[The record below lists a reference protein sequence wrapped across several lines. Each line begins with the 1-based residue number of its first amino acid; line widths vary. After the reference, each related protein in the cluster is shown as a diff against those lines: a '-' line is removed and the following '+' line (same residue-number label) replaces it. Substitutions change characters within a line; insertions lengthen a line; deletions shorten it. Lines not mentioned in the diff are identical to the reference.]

1 MKRSTW
7 KGQTVVYRFGV
18 PRRHDGQVVD
28 LDDVAMAQLRAA
40 HDLRNEL
47 VAVERRHAEVVQAI
61 WATDPKVASAQRDL
75 DDVNE
80 LLTAAVA
87 VARGERA
94 ADRTTVTRADTKDAI
109 AALRARQTAAR
120 HALRAAR
127 DAAAPAL
134 RPAMAAAL
142 HAKRALTASGGP
154 LSCANTPGVAAGTW
168 SDVVDHHRTAVDQ
181 VAKART
187 AGRPAEMRFHR
198 WDGSG
203 TLRAQ
208 LKRPAGAPARTPATV
223 AAGTGIWRNVAQ
235 LTPCHDPDVWAAM
248 SRPEQRRARL
258 GRLRMTL
265 GGGERLDIPVIV
277 HRPIPPD
284 ADITD
289 VRVTR
294 RRIAGG
300 HRLSVQVT
308 CRVPDPAPRDG
319 GRDVAVHIGWRSLG
333 RNAGTRVAVIAATGP
348 LDPPPGGLDGI
359 VRLSTDRQH
368 AEVVMPPGWN
378 DVWDRIDT
386 IRGTRDRDLDRL
398 RAGIAAQL
406 PVAGI
411 DATAGDIARWR
422 SPRRF
427 VALGRDWPA
436 DHPAAAELE
445 TWRRRDRRRWETES
459 HTRDKIVAR
468 RRDAWRNIAAWLTR
482 PGTGSITI
490 DTTPVAQLTLVPD
503 DNDTTQARAA
513 RANRQTAAPAE
524 LRATIDTE
532 ARTAGITTTSADNTN
547 ITRTHIACGTTITDP
562 DAPANAIAIW
572 CPTCKTHY
580 DQDHNAA
587 RHLLDRNQPA
597 SASAS

>member
-1 MKRSTW
+1 MKRSAW
-7 KGQTVVYRFGV
+7 EGQTVVYRFGV
-18 PRRHDGQVVD
+18 PRRVDGQVVD
-28 LDDVAMAQLRAA
+28 LDDLAMAQLRAA

-47 VAVERRHAEVVQAI
+47 VAVERRHAELVQAI
-61 WATDPKVASAQRDL
+61 WATDPQVAEAQRDL
-75 DDVNE
+75 DDVDE

-87 VARGERA
+87 VARAERS
-94 ADRTTVTRADTKDAI
+94 ADRTAVTRADSRDAI
-109 AALRARQTAAR
+109 AELRARQTAAR

-127 DAAAPAL
+127 DVAAPAL
-134 RPAMAAAL
+134 RPAMAMAL
-142 HAKRALTASGGP
+142 RAKRALTAAGGP
-154 LSCANTPGVAAGTW
+154 FSCANTPGVAASTW

-181 VAKART
+181 IGKARA

-208 LKRPAGAPARTPATV
+208 LRRPAGAPARTPAVV
-223 AAGTGIWRNVAQ
+223 AAGTGIWRNIAR
-235 LTPCHDPDVWAAM
+235 LTPCHDPDAWAAM
-248 SRPEQRRARL
+248 SRAEQRRARL

-265 GGGERLDIPVIV
+265 GRGDHLDIPVIV
-277 HRPIPPD
+277 HRPIPAD

-289 VRVTR
+289 VRITR

-308 CRVPDPAPRDG
+308 CRVPDPAPPTG

-333 RNAGTRVAVIAATGP
+333 RNGGTRVAVIAAAGP
-348 LDPPPGGLDGI
+348 LDPTPGGLDGI
-359 VRLSTDRQH
+359 VRLSTDRRH
-368 AEVVMPPGWN
+368 AEVIMPPEWN
-378 DVWDRIDT
+378 AVWDRVEA
-386 IRGTRDRDLDRL
+386 IRSTRDRDLERL
-398 RAGIAAQL
+398 RADIAAQL
-406 PVAGI
+406 PVDGI
-411 DATAGDIARWR
+411 EATAGDVARWR
-422 SPRRF
+422 SPGRF

-436 DHPAAAELE
+436 GHPAAVELE
-445 TWRRRDRRRWETES
+445 AWRRRDRRRWETEA

-503 DNDTTQARAA
+503 DNDTAQARAA

-524 LRATIDTE
+524 LRAAIETK
-532 ARTAGITTTSADNTN
+532 ARMAGLTTTSADNTH

-562 DAPANAIAIW
+562 DAPAAAIAIW

-587 RHLLDRNQPA
+587 RHLLARNHA
-597 SASAS
+597 ATA